1 MMSNE
6 EQIKE
11 IISKSLPGK
20 TDVSIKRQRRV
31 LIKVSRT
38 DLKKIMK
45 ILAKELKAQHL
56 STITARDTGTELEI
70 LYHFFIQNVLVTVR
84 TSCPRDDPTI
94 DSIMDIFP
102 SAVLYEREI
111 NDILGIKPKG
121 HPDLRRLI
129 LPDDW
134 NQGFPLRKD
143 WKPSGGD
150 AVDKHG

>member
-11 IISKSLPGK
+11 IVSKNLPGK
-20 TDVSIKRQRRV
+20 TDISIKRQRRV

-38 DLKKIMK
+38 DLKKLMK

-84 TSCPRDDPTI
+84 TSCPRDDPTV

-134 NQGFPLRKD
+134 TQGFPLRKD

-150 AVDKHG
+150 AVDK